1 MDAIDSL
8 LGHIEDIKET
18 LPDATYMKML
28 ENLQTLHK
36 QIKPQPVISDLVISM
51 EHMHLGDEYLYNLI
65 RNIVGRRD
73 MNAGH
78 LSQILRRKGYSPQLM
93 GYESFKEWMEALHIQ
108 IENNIIVFP

>member
-18 LPDATYMKML
+18 LPDATYMEML

-36 QIKPQPVISDLVISM
+36 QIKPQPEMHTLVISM

-93 GYESFKEWMEALHIQ
+93 GFESFKEWMESLHIHV
-108 IENNIIVFP
+108 ENNLIVFP

>member
-8 LGHIEDIKET
+8 LGHIEEIKET
-18 LPDATYMKML
+18 LPDATYMSML
-28 ENLQTLHK
+28 ENLQTLHRE
-36 QIKPQPVISDLVISM
+36 IREPPEIPELVISM

-65 RNIVGRRD
+65 RNIVGRRN

-78 LSQILRRKGYSPQLM
+78 LSQILRRKGYSPQIM
-93 GYESFKEWMEALHIQ
+93 GYESFKEWMEDLHIH

>member
-1 MDAIDSL
+1 MDAIDTL

-18 LPDATYMKML
+18 LPDAIYMSML
-28 ENLQTLHK
+28 ENLQTLHRE
-36 QIKPQPVISDLVISM
+36 IREPPEIPELVISM

-78 LSQILRRKGYSPQLM
+78 LCQILRRKGYSPQIM
-93 GYESFKEWMEALHIQ
+93 GYESFKEWMEDLDIH

>member
-8 LGHIEDIKET
+8 LGHIEEIKET
-18 LPDATYMKML
+18 LPDATYMSML
-28 ENLQTLHK
+28 ENLQTLHRK
-36 QIKPQPVISDLVISM
+36 IRKPSEVPELLISM
-51 EHMHLGDEYLYNLI
+51 EQMHIGDEYLYNLI

-78 LSQILRRKGYSPQLM
+78 LCQILRRKGYSPQFM
-93 GYESFKEWMEALHIQ
+93 GYENFKEWMEDLHIH